1 MGIKGEI
8 RVEWDRR
15 EEKLQLICKINKL
28 EKKTQIKLFQYAIN
42 RVIEVILWAVGM
54 ITIVDID
61 QQD

>member
-1 MGIKGEI
+1 MGIKGEVK
-8 RVEWDRR
+8 VEWDRR

-28 EKKTQIKLFQYAIN
+28 EKKAKIKLFKYAIN

-61 QQD
+61 

>member
-1 MGIKGEI
+1 MGIKGEV

-28 EKKTQIKLFQYAIN
+28 EKKTKIKLFQYAIN
-42 RVIEVILWAVGM
+42 RVIKVILWAVGM

>member
-1 MGIKGEI
+1 MGIKGEV

-28 EKKTQIKLFQYAIN
+28 EKKTKIKLFKYAIN
-42 RVIEVILWAVGM
+42 RVIEVILWAIGM

-61 QQD
+61 